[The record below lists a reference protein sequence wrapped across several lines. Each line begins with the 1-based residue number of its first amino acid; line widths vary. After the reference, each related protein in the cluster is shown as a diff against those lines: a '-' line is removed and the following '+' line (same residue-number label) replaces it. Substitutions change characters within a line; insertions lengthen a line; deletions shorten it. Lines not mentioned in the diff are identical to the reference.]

1 MDILD
6 EMVPVFRS
14 DGHCEELMISKT
26 NVSRRQGAPSM
37 SSAAQSDQVTVVER
51 VET

>member
-14 DGHCEELMISKT
+14 DGHCEGLMISKT
-26 NVSRRQGAPSM
+26 NVSMRQGSPSM
-37 SSAAQSDQVTVVER
+37 SSVAQSDQVTVVER